1 MELTEKQGF
10 KQSEVGLIP
19 EDWDALELNGL
30 GATGRP
36 VIKAG
41 PFGSSLKKEFYVS
54 DGYKIYGQEQVIK
67 NDPFYGDYFIN
78 KERYSKLKSCKVLP
92 GDILLSLVGTFGKV
106 LVIPEKALKGII
118 NPRLLRISV
127 DKNKFHTKYISYFLR
142 STKAIGILE
151 SKLQGGTM
159 GVLNASILKS
169 FQFPLPP
176 TLKEQKAIA
185 TALSDV
191 DELITGLVL
200 LITKKKAIK
209 QGAMQQL
216 LTPPHK
222 GGKRLPG
229 FTGEWVEKTLGNV
242 ADFYK
247 GKGLPKSQISVD
259 GKYECIHYG
268 ELFTKYNELIDRVK
282 SRTNFSDNTFVSRAN
297 DVLMPTSD
305 VTPNGLATAS
315 AIFEDNVILG
325 GDVLVIRPNKNE
337 LFGGFLSYQV
347 KLNKPQIMA
356 LVSGSTVYHLY
367 GSDMAKFTF
376 AMPRTAE
383 QKAIVVILSD
393 MDTEI
398 EQLESKKAKYQ
409 SVKQGMM
416 QELLTGKTRLI

>member
-191 DELITGLVL
+191 DELINGLEN
-200 LITKKKAIK
+200 LITKKKAVK
-209 QGAMQQL
+209 KGAMQQL
-216 LTPPHK
+216 LTPPYK
-222 GGKRLPG
+222 GGKRLAG
-229 FTGEWVEKTLGNV
+229 FSGEWVEKTLGELSHIKTGSRNNQDKV
-242 ADFYK
+242 EDGEYPFYVRSQSVK
-247 GKGLPKSQISVD
+247 RIDTYSYDEEAVLIPGEGGIGTIFHYINGKFEVHQRVYKISSFSEGVFGKFIFLKMKHEFYEHAMTNSVKATVDSLRLP
-259 GKYECIHYG
+259 
-268 ELFTKYNELIDRVK
+268 
-282 SRTNFSDNTFVSRAN
+282 TFHE
-297 DVLMPTSD
+297 
-305 VTPNGLATAS
+305 
-315 AIFEDNVILG
+315 FEICL
-325 GDVLVIRPNKNE
+325 
-337 LFGGFLSYQV
+337 
-347 KLNKPQIMA
+347 PQT
-356 LVSGSTVYHLY
+356 LE
-367 GSDMAKFTF
+367 
-376 AMPRTAE
+376 E
-383 QKAIVVILSD
+383 QKAIAQILSD
-393 MDTEI
+393 MDADI
-398 EQLESKKAKYQ
+398 EQLESKKAKYHNI
-409 SVKQGMM
+409 KQGMM

>member
-1 MELTEKQGF
+1 MELIKPKFKKTQVGQIPADWSFEKIEDHIDLLTGF
-10 KQSEVGLIP
+10 
-19 EDWDALELNGL
+19 
-30 GATGRP
+30 
-36 VIKAG
+36 
-41 PFGSSLKKEFYVS
+41 PFPSSKYSS
-54 DGYKIYGQEQVIK
+54 DGIRLLKGANVKRGQTDWGDKITTLWNEDIHKYKQYDLKDGDLVIAM
-67 NDPFYGDYFIN
+67 DG
-78 KERYSKLKSCKVLP
+78 
-92 GDILLSLVGTFGKV
+92 SLVGRSYAMLSKSDLPALLLQRVARIRSKKLDINFLKFFVGSDWFIKYCDSVKTV
-106 LVIPEKALKGII
+106 TAIPH
-118 NPRLLRISV
+118 ISPK
-127 DKNKFHTKYISYFLR
+127 DIRH
-142 STKAIGILE
+142 
-151 SKLQGGTM
+151 
-159 GVLNASILKS
+159 
-169 FQFPLPP
+169 FQIPLPSL
-176 TLKEQKAIA
+176 TEQKAIA

-191 DELITGLVL
+191 DELITGLEN

-229 FTGEWVEKTLGNV
+229 FTGEWVEKTLRNV

-398 EQLESKKAKYQ
+398 EQLESKKVKYQ
-409 SVKQGMM
+409 SIKQGMM